1 MTKEWLLATPISD
14 GKICLFVRYAR
25 QNLHTLQT
33 YQKTNICEN
42 LKPSLQN
49 GNSLQKNKDLKWTRK
64 ATEVIFG
71 RHIEYL
77 PSRLTSMFWI
87 FREVLLHTYYSVS
100 GFHNCIESCQ
110 PCPAWMGLFKQGKS
124 PLFLSAETKELT
136 TYSGYGFFFFL
147 FTSYLRLLISMHISF
162 RDPKIN
168 SQNFY

>member
-1 MTKEWLLATPISD
+1 MPGFLKRTKEWLLATPISD

-33 YQKTNICEN
+33 NQKTNICEN

-124 PLFLSAETKELT
+124 PLFRKCWNKR
-136 TYSGYGFFFFL
+136 TYHLFWIRFL
-147 FTSYLRLLISMHISF
+147 LFSF
-162 RDPKIN
+162 H
-168 SQNFY
+168 